1 MADPLS
7 LLRQYNVN
15 KKEIIERDNQIIFG
29 EFSWPKNVK
38 TNYLMW
44 GSGKEGNVK
53 EYYTLECLLFIL
65 KNIHLTHP
73 VYVRQAAAANILA
86 VRRPDRKELL
96 AYLNG
101 ETATCASIDKSAP
114 LEIPTQVK
122 RTHDHEGGE
131 SAAKK
136 PRIEET
142 HVQKVREQLA
152 ARLDA
157 PKEASVTVD
166 NIKSLS
172 EAMSVEKIAAIK
184 AKRLAKKRTT
194 IKSNDYSDGLGVVG
208 SDLRAILDYD
218 VDLTKDIISRERQWR
233 TRTTVL
239 QSNGKIFAKSIL
251 ALLTSIKAR
260 EEGRPGIPRPQPVIM
275 PQPTALPAQ
284 QTQYNRYDQERFI
297 RQKEETEGF
306 KIDTMGTYHGLS
318 LKSVTEGPS
327 VPLAARTP
335 QTPTHARQ
343 MPQTGP
349 VSMSAP
355 GPMRT
360 LLPVAAAR
368 PPTGGSKRI
377 SRTPIIII
385 PAAATSL
392 ISMYNVK
399 DLLQELKTA
408 ACGPP
413 TGGSKR
419 ISRTPIIIIPAAATS
434 LISMYNVKDLLQEL
448 KTQPEVPL
456 LPVAAARPP
465 TGGSRRISRTP
476 IIIIPAAATSLIS
489 MYNVKDLLQE
499 LKTRPEVYCCRWP
512 RAPPTG
518 GSKRISRTPIII
530 IPAAATSLI
539 SMYNVKDLLQEL
551 KTRPEVLLLPV
562 AAARP
567 PTGGSKR
574 ISRTPIII
582 IPAAA
587 TSLISMYNVKD
598 LLQELNIVYDRQN
611 STESSTAA
619 GGPPTG
625 GSKRISRTPI
635 IIIPAAA
642 TSLISMYNVKDLLQE
657 LKVPIIIIP
666 AAATS
671 LISMYNVK
679 DLLQELKYVPV
690 EQKKA
695 EGCARENEVLLQRR
709 KGPGGEHAQINAATI
724 TIPYKVVDNP
734 ARLSAADWDRVVAVF
749 VQGPAWQ
756 FKGWPWD
763 GNPVQIFAHICAFHL
778 KFDEMKLDA
787 NVARWAVTVLNL
799 SRTKRHLDRALLL
812 SFWESLDNRTKRH
825 LDRAL
830 LLSFWES
837 LDKHIMK
844 NKPHLRF

>member
-44 GSGKEGNVK
+44 GSGKEGNNK

-65 KNIHLTHP
+65 KNIQLTHP
-73 VYVRQAAAANILA
+73 VYVRQAAAANISA

-96 AYLNG
+96 AYLKG
-101 ETATCASIDKSAP
+101 ETSTCASIDKSAP

-122 RTHDHEGGE
+122 RSHDNDGGE

-194 IKSNDYSDGLGVVG
+194 IKSNDYSDTLGVVG
-208 SDLRAILDYD
+208 SDFRAILDYD

-239 QSNGKIFAKSIL
+239 QSNGKMFAKSIL
-251 ALLTSIKAR
+251 ALLGSIRAR
-260 EEGRPGIPRPQPVIM
+260 EEGRLGAPRPQPVVM
-275 PQPTALPAQ
+275 PASNALPAQ

-306 KIDTMGTYHGLS
+306 KIDTMGTYHGMT

-327 VPLAARTP
+327 VPVAARTP
-335 QTPTHARQ
+335 QTPSGVAR
-343 MPQTGP
+343 
-349 VSMSAP
+349 
-355 GPMRT
+355 RE
-360 LLPVAAAR
+360 LLPAAAAR
-368 PPTGGSKRI
+368 APPTGAKRP

-399 DLLQELKTA
+399 DMLQDFKF
-408 ACGPP
+408 
-413 TGGSKR
+413 
-419 ISRTPIIIIPAAATS
+419 
-434 LISMYNVKDLLQEL
+434 
-448 KTQPEVPL
+448 
-456 LPVAAARPP
+456 
-465 TGGSRRISRTP
+465 
-476 IIIIPAAATSLIS
+476 
-489 MYNVKDLLQE
+489 
-499 LKTRPEVYCCRWP
+499 
-512 RAPPTG
+512 
-518 GSKRISRTPIII
+518 
-530 IPAAATSLI
+530 
-539 SMYNVKDLLQEL
+539 
-551 KTRPEVLLLPV
+551 
-562 AAARP
+562 
-567 PTGGSKR
+567 
-574 ISRTPIII
+574 
-582 IPAAA
+582 
-587 TSLISMYNVKD
+587 
-598 LLQELNIVYDRQN
+598 
-611 STESSTAA
+611 
-619 GGPPTG
+619 
-625 GSKRISRTPI
+625 
-635 IIIPAAA
+635 
-642 TSLISMYNVKDLLQE
+642 
-657 LKVPIIIIP
+657 
-666 AAATS
+666 
-671 LISMYNVK
+671 
-679 DLLQELKYVPV
+679 VPV
-690 EQKKA
+690 EQKKS
-695 EGCARENEVLLQRR
+695 EGAVRENEVLLQRR
-709 KGPGGEHAQINAATI
+709 KGPAADQIPNNATTI
-724 TIPYKVVDNP
+724 TVPYRVVDNP
-734 ARLSAADWDRVVAVF
+734 GRLSAAEWDRVVAVF

-763 GNPVQIFAHICAFHL
+763 GNPVQIFANICAFHL
-778 KFDEMKLDA
+778 KYDEMKLDG

-799 SRTKRHLDRALLL
+799 SRTKRHLDRAVLLG
-812 SFWESLDNRTKRH
+812 FWET
-825 LDRAL
+825 
-830 LLSFWES
+830 
-837 LDKHIMK
+837 LDKHMMK